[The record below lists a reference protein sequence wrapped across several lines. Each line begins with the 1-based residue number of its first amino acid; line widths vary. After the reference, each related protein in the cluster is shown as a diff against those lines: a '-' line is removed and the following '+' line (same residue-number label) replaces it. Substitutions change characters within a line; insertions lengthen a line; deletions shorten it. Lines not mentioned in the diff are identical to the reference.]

1 MIRLILIFFFPFHI
15 LSQNCDWRLD
25 YLGLP
30 GDIQIKTF
38 ESKPESWWQID
49 FSALNVPDTI
59 LIEND
64 VESIKFAAGNWL
76 PESHQGFRIYT
87 YGIGINDTSQQYL
100 NFPADFPFKD
110 YLPGSIRILYQSPY
124 DVCEFDLWV
133 IGNKFD
139 FTKYE
144 LCVKRISSGTTQ
156 IDTIFSTTCKPYDYS
171 EVIVNGECNKQIIY
185 YKSYDIEEPIIHNPT
200 CADSL
205 DGWLEFKTIPNIYNI
220 GIGKHNFTISNGIC
234 KKRINVELIPENICD
249 DYFIPNIFSPNND
262 GINDIFLLFYK
273 NDIKYQLEIWD
284 RWGELIYIGNGIT
297 NNSGWNG
304 GNYLPGI
311 YIFRIICLNKTFK
324 GNLTLIK

>member
-76 PESHQGFRIYT
+76 SESHQGFRIYT
-87 YGIGINDTSQQYL
+87 YGIDVNDTSQQYL

-110 YLPGSIRILYQSPY
+110 YLPG
-124 DVCEFDLWV
+124 
-133 IGNKFD
+133 
-139 FTKYE
+139 
-144 LCVKRISSGTTQ
+144 
-156 IDTIFSTTCKPYDYS
+156 
-171 EVIVNGECNKQIIY
+171 
-185 YKSYDIEEPIIHNPT
+185 
-200 CADSL
+200 
-205 DGWLEFKTIPNIYNI
+205 
-220 GIGKHNFTISNGIC
+220 
-234 KKRINVELIPENICD
+234 
-249 DYFIPNIFSPNND
+249 
-262 GINDIFLLFYK
+262 
-273 NDIKYQLEIWD
+273 
-284 RWGELIYIGNGIT
+284 
-297 NNSGWNG
+297 
-304 GNYLPGI
+304 I
-311 YIFRIICLNKTFK
+311 YIFRIICLNKTFY

>member
-1 MIRLILIFFFPFHI
+1 M
-15 LSQNCDWRLD
+15 
-25 YLGLP
+25 
-30 GDIQIKTF
+30 
-38 ESKPESWWQID
+38 
-49 FSALNVPDTI
+49 
-59 LIEND
+59 
-64 VESIKFAAGNWL
+64 

-110 YLPGSIRILYQSPY
+110 YLSGSIRILYQSPY

-205 DGWLEFKTIPNIYNI
+205 NGWLEFKTIPNIYNI
-220 GIGKHNFTISNGIC
+220 GMGNHNFTISNGIC

-249 DYFIPNIFSPNND
+249 DYFIPNAFSPNND

-273 NDIKYQLEIWD
+273 NDIEYQLEIWD
-284 RWGELIYIGNGIT
+284 RWGELIYIGNEIT

-311 YIFRIICLNKTFK
+311 YIFRIICLNKIIN
-324 GNLTLIK
+324 GNVTLIK